1 MTDPTFTEW
10 LWAVAG
16 VCAFMALPFCAIFF
30 VWYLTCLFSAFFGSK
45 DDEL

>member
-10 LWAVAG
+10 FWAVAG
-16 VCAFMALPFCAIFF
+16 LLAFMGLPFIAFF
-30 VWYLTCLFSAFFGSK
+30 FLCYLTCLFGAFFGSK